1 MKSSTIERIGAKWGL
16 IVFVLLSAYFL
27 IIKAV
32 GLIHVIELRFLNAGI
47 MFFGVYKA
55 IKTAK
60 SSISE
65 FTYLKGL
72 GTGLFT
78 GAVASATFAIFGF
91 IYLTFVNP
99 EFITSIQENELFGA
113 YINKYGASLQI
124 FIEGTFSSCLISYA
138 VMQYLKVGRLDYKDK
153 YVNKQDN

>member
-1 MKSSTIERIGAKWGL
+1 
-16 IVFVLLSAYFL
+16 
-27 IIKAV
+27 
-32 GLIHVIELRFLNAGI
+32 

-55 IKTAK
+55 IKSAK
-60 SSISE
+60 NTIDE

-72 GTGLFT
+72 GTGLAT
-78 GAVASATFAIFGF
+78 GAVASATFALFGF
-91 IYLTFVNP
+91 FYLTFVNP

-138 VMQYLKVGRLDYKDK
+138 VMQRLKVGRLDYKDK